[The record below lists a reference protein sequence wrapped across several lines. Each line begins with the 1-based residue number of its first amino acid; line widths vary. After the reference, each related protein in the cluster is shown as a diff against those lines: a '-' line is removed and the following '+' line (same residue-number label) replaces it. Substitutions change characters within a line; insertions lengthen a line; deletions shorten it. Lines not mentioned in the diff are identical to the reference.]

1 MRATRYREYF
11 QTSLCDKIIADGIS
25 EACSSLLRWRISSEE
40 KLMRPSGRLQRFID
54 ARLRSSAAVIALVPS
69 SNILDDDETPER
81 FPCII
86 IRQDQPTYV
95 FDTIESTLHIW
106 SKVSGFAE
114 VREIAAAI
122 GDTLETSPWP
132 VDGSGPSNL
141 TITGRLFLPR
151 NDGAYSQ
158 GVLSV
163 EATLQAR
170 EPRAVSIV
178 RASE

>member
-1 MRATRYREYF
+1 
-11 QTSLCDKIIADGIS
+11 
-25 EACSSLLRWRISSEE
+25 
-40 KLMRPSGRLQRFID
+40 MRPSGRLQRFID
-54 ARLRSSAAVIALVPS
+54 TRLRSSAAVIALVAP
-69 SNILDDDETPER
+69 SNILHAHAGPER

-86 IRQDQPTYV
+86 IRQDQPTDV

-106 SKVSGFAE
+106 SKVSGFSE

-122 GDTLETSPWP
+122 GDTLETSSWP

-163 EATLQAR
+163 EAHPASD
-170 EPRAVSIV
+170 RALRRFDHAALSSV
-178 RASE
+178 RAKLANTKCYRKP

>member
-1 MRATRYREYF
+1 MKA
-11 QTSLCDKIIADGIS
+11 
-25 EACSSLLRWRISSEE
+25 
-40 KLMRPSGRLQRFID
+40 PSGGLQRFID
-54 ARLRSSAAVIALVPS
+54 TRLRSSAAVIALVAP
-69 SNILDDDETPER
+69 SNILHAHAGPER

-106 SKVSGFAE
+106 SKVSGFSE

-163 EATLQAR
+163 EATLQAT
-170 EPRAVSIV
+170 RALH
-178 RASE
+178 RFDHAALK

>member
-1 MRATRYREYF
+1 MKA
-11 QTSLCDKIIADGIS
+11 
-25 EACSSLLRWRISSEE
+25 
-40 KLMRPSGRLQRFID
+40 PSAALQRFID
-54 ARLRSSAAVIALVPS
+54 TRLRSSAAVIALVPS
-69 SNILDDDETPER
+69 SNILDDDARPER

-95 FDTIESTLHIW
+95 FGTIESTLHIW

-132 VDGSGPSNL
+132 VDGSGPSNP

-163 EATLQAR
+163 EATLQATGAAPFR
-170 EPRAVSIV
+170 PCSAEVVFEPD
-178 RASE
+178 